1 MPNYEL
7 ITLICEYRCI
17 RDSIPDCHVWVS
29 LLIKNQQAN
38 ISNYKGCYVE
48 KTVKVLK
55 YRKSR
60 EKHVTVISTTSG
72 QVILYVH
79 FIQCS

>member
-7 ITLICEYRCI
+7 ITVICEYKCI
-17 RDSIPDCHVWVS
+17 RDSIPDCDVWVS
-29 LLIKNQQAN
+29 LLITNWQTN
-38 ISNYKGCYVE
+38 ISNYKGSYVE

-60 EKHVTVISTTSG
+60 GKHVTVISTTSG
-72 QVILYVH
+72 PVILYVY

>member
-1 MPNYEL
+1 M
-7 ITLICEYRCI
+7 LICEYKC
-17 RDSIPDCHVWVS
+17 IPDCIPYCDVWVS
-29 LLIKNQQAN
+29 LLIKNQQTN
-38 ISNYKGCYVE
+38 ISNYKGFYVE

-72 QVILYVH
+72 QVILHVY